1 MSERELADFVLRP
14 LTNVGLLDS
23 FRRIKDD
30 LTCRLVVCGLRWED
44 CVPDRGGKESGGGSG
59 CRGVENGVEEELPVV
74 GRTNSLINFLYG
86 TTLQRNVTGGLL
98 AGELNQ
104 LENIY
109 TIEAHGKRCKM

>member
-1 MSERELADFVLRP
+1 MSEQELTDLVLRP

-74 GRTNSLINFLYG
+74 GRTNSLINIFCMEPPYNATSPVG
-86 TTLQRNVTGGLL
+86 CWL
-98 AGELNQ
+98 AS
-104 LENIY
+104 
-109 TIEAHGKRCKM
+109 